1 MLKKSFNH
9 KIILLSALGITILI
23 NAPKLLFAL
32 RPRDDRLLLSWEF
45 DLLSYSL
52 QTLFTFGFTLALFY
66 LNTRRRVFSRP
77 LGKGIGLAAANLLA
91 YILATGLFSSL
102 DIWISQP
109 DYQLSFVRGGY
120 LIRNLL
126 STILVMLTA
135 KILLLLE
142 EHESN
147 LVKRK
152 TTEADKAK
160 AEFNNLRNQVAPHV
174 LFNSLNT
181 INYLTRTNPEKSM
194 TYVNQLS
201 EFLRYNL
208 QSNQQEIVTVA
219 SEIGNLQRYRA
230 LLNERYGGIIGLE
243 IDIPESVQEKAILRL
258 SLQELLENAV
268 KHNVIRKSEPLLLRI
283 DYLKAENAL
292 AVRNKILPKMG
303 AAPSAGTGLH
313 SLGRRYEHLFN
324 RQVIINK
331 ANGCFTVKIPIRS

>member
-9 KIILLSALGITILI
+9 KIILLSALGITVLI

-32 RPRDDRLLLSWEF
+32 RPRDDRLPLSWEF
-45 DLLSYSL
+45 DLLSYAL
-52 QTLFTFGFTLALFY
+52 QTLFTFGFTSALFY
-66 LNTRRRVFSRP
+66 LNTCRRVFNRP
-77 LGKGIGLAAANLLA
+77 LGKGLGLAAANLLA
-91 YILATGLFSSL
+91 LVLGTGLFSSL
-102 DIWISQP
+102 DSWISQP

-126 STILVMLTA
+126 STILVVLTA

-142 EHESN
+142 EQESN

-152 TTEADKAK
+152 TAEADKAK

-201 EFLRYNL
+201 GFLRYNL

-219 SEIGNLQRYRA
+219 SEIDNLQRYRA
-230 LLNERYGGIIGLE
+230 LLNERYGGIISLE
-243 IDIPESVQEKAILRL
+243 INIPESVKEKTILRL

-268 KHNVIRKSEPLLLRI
+268 KHNVIRKSDPLLLRI
-283 DYLKAENAL
+283 DYLEAENAL

-324 RQVIINK
+324 RQVIIK
-331 ANGCFTVKIPIRS
+331 QANGYFTVKIPIRP

>member
-1 MLKKSFNH
+1 MLKKSLNN
-9 KIILLSALGITILI
+9 KIILLSALGITVLI

-32 RPRDDRLLLSWEF
+32 RPRENLFFTFWEF
-45 DLLSYSL
+45 DLPGYLL
-52 QTLFTFGFTLALFY
+52 QTFLTFLFTLGLFYMNTQRRLFQWSLRNTLAL
-66 LNTRRRVFSRP
+66 
-77 LGKGIGLAAANLLA
+77 IAANLFGF
-91 YILATGLFSSL
+91 IFATWLFSLL
-102 DIWISQP
+102 DIWVFQP
-109 DYQLSFVRGGY
+109 DYRPSFVRGGY

-152 TTEADKAK
+152 TAEADKAR

-181 INYLTRTNPEKSM
+181 INYLTRTDPEKSM

-219 SEIGNLQRYRA
+219 SEIDNLQRYRA

-243 IDIPESVQEKAILRL
+243 IDIPETIEEKAVLRL
-258 SLQELLENAV
+258 TLQELLENAV
-268 KHNVIRKSEPLLLRI
+268 KHNVIRKSDPLVLRI
-283 DYLKAENAL
+283 DYLEAENVL
-292 AVRNKILPKMG
+292 LVRNKILPKMG

-313 SLGRRYEHLFN
+313 SLGRRYEHLFG

-331 ANGCFTVKIPIRS
+331 ANGCFTVKIPLSV